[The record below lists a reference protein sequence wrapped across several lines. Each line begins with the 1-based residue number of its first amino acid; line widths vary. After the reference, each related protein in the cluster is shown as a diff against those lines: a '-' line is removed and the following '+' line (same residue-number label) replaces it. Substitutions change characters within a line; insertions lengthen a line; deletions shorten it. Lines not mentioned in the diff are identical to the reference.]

1 MPLRW
6 ITLGAMVS
14 PLVSRKRKV
23 SPLVNLVGMMAQGG
37 AATCASRP
45 CLSGRK
51 CLVAGGGRAIGMSVA
66 TVMLR

>member
-1 MPLRW
+1 VPLRW

-14 PLVSRKRKV
+14 PLVK
-23 SPLVNLVGMMAQGG
+23 LVANARLVLWLVGMMAQGG

-51 CLVAGGGRAIGMSVA
+51 CLVAGGGRAIGMTVA